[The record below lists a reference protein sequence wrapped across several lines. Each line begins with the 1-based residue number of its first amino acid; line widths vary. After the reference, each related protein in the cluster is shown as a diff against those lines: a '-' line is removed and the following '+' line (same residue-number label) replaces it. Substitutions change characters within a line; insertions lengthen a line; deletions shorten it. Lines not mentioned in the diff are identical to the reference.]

1 MPVPGKMCLLAEA
14 AGLYHTPE
22 RYGRSFQGGYT
33 TRMPIIPLPSCI
45 EPRSGVFQLT
55 AETAIMADPPNLWNA
70 DFLHRL
76 LAASTGFP
84 LPVRAFD
91 RTGKNVICMC
101 LNPGL
106 ESLGREAYRLA
117 VSPEAVIIE
126 APDPAGVF
134 YGLQSLRQLLPVEVE
149 SPQLVSGVHWQ
160 LACLLIT
167 DTPRF
172 SWRGF
177 MLDEGRHFH
186 GKETV
191 LLTLD
196 LMALQKLNVFH
207 WHLTEDQGWRIE
219 IKKYPQLTGIGA
231 WRAGTSSGFTGRA
244 HDGLPHAG
252 FYTQAEIREIVAY
265 AAERHI
271 TIVPEV
277 EMPGH
282 ALAAL
287 AAYPKYSCT
296 GGPFEVGRH
305 FGIYPDIFCAGKET
319 TFTFLEDVLDEILE
333 LFPSSTIHIGGD
345 EAPKKRWK
353 TCPACQH
360 RIREEHL
367 QNEHAL
373 QVYFTNRIS
382 AYLDSKG
389 RRAMGWNEILQPGLV
404 NSAVVQYW
412 VRGRAQLLQALR
424 NDRRPVVMSTYL
436 DAYLDH
442 AYSLMP
448 LSRAYRY
455 EPVPQELLKEMPKGG
470 YQILGLEFPLWTEWV
485 PDRPR
490 LDYQVYPRLTAM
502 AETAWT
508 SKDRK
513 DLADFRIRLAG
524 FMHRLDRLGVRHA
537 SLDEAEPAWIKQV
550 FGFFSIARPQ
560 TKIAG

>member
-1 MPVPGKMCLLAEA
+1 MDVLF
-14 AGLYHTPE
+14 
-22 RYGRSFQGGYT
+22 RGGYT
-33 TRMPIIPLPSCI
+33 TRMPIIPLPSRI
-45 EPRSGVFQLT
+45 EARSGVFQFS
-55 AETAIMADPPNLWNA
+55 AETVILADLPNLWNA

-91 RTGKNVICMC
+91 QAGNNSICLR

-106 ESLGREAYRLA
+106 ASLGKEGYRL
-117 VSPEAVIIE
+117 VVTPEAVTVE
-126 APDPAGVF
+126 APEPAGVF

-149 SPQLVSGVHWQ
+149 ARQPVSGGNWQ
-160 LACLLIT
+160 LACLVIT

-219 IKKYPQLTGIGA
+219 IKKYPQLTRIGS
-231 WRAGTSSGFTGRA
+231 WRAGTSSGFTGRV
-244 HDGLPHAG
+244 HNGIPHSG

-287 AAYPKYSCT
+287 AACPELSCT
-296 GGPFEVGRH
+296 GGPFEVGTH
-305 FGIYPDIFCAGKET
+305 FGIYPDIFCAGKEA
-319 TFTFLEDVLDEILE
+319 TFIFLEDVLNEVLE
-333 LFPSSTIHIGGD
+333 LFPSPTIHIGGD
-345 EAPKKRWK
+345 EAPKKRWQA
-353 TCPACQH
+353 CPACQR
-360 RIREEHL
+360 RIREERL

-373 QVYFTNRIS
+373 QVYFTNRIA

-389 RRAMGWNEILQPGLV
+389 RRAMGWNEILQPGLA
-404 NSAVVQYW
+404 NSAVVQFW
-412 VRGRAQLLQALR
+412 ARGRVQLLQALR
-424 NDRRPVVMSTYL
+424 NDQRPIVMSTFM

-448 LSRAYRY
+448 LSRAYHY
-455 EPVPQELLKEMPKGG
+455 EPVPKELSKELLKELPKELD
-470 YQILGLEFPLWTEWV
+470 QESALTILGPEFPLWTEWV

-490 LDYQVYPRLTAM
+490 LDYQVYPRLTAI

-513 DLADFRIRLAG
+513 DLADFRRRLAG
-524 FMHRLDRLGVRHA
+524 FMCRLDRLGVRHA
-537 SLDEAEPAWIKQV
+537 SLDEAEPARIKQM
-550 FGFFSIARPQ
+550 FGIFSIARPQ